1 MYEEDKDP
9 KNLAEFADNAEKKAN
24 ENPTKDKTLMW
35 PCEQCG
41 GSFKMGY
48 NEEKKKDLPLNPDGS
63 RHQKWKYPPKKE
75 NGKDVWEW
83 TCTKSSSDWA
93 KKKEWSGGFTKKPEY
108 NQDFPLTSE
117 QLIEILS
124 KEMEPKVFEIIFQ
137 ESIKTTQH
145 TLAKFAGC
153 LAVCEKLGNTKS
165 AFVGMIFKIGEKT
178 E

>member
-1 MYEEDKDP
+1 MPYEEDKMDLG
-9 KNLAEFADNAEKKAN
+9 KFADKAEKKAN

-63 RHQKWKYPPKKE
+63 RHQKWKFPPKE
-75 NGKDVWEW
+75 VDGKKIWEW
-83 TCTKSSSDWA
+83 TCTSSKNDWSQ
-93 KKKEWSGGFTKKPEY
+93 KKEWSGGFTKKPEY

-117 QLIEILS
+117 QLIETLS

>member
-1 MYEEDKDP
+1 MVFEEDKDP
-9 KNLAEFADNAEKKAN
+9 KNLAEFADNVEKKAN

-63 RHQKWKYPPKKE
+63 RHQKWKYPPKE
-75 NGKDVWEW
+75 VDGKKVWEW
-83 TCTKSSSDWA
+83 TCTSSKNEWSQ
-93 KKKEWSGGFTKKPEY
+93 KKEFKPY
-108 NQDFPLTSE
+108 QKSDFNSDFPLTSD
-117 QLIEILS
+117 QLIETLS
-124 KEMEPKVFEIIFQ
+124 KEMKPKVFEIIFQ

-153 LAVCEKLGNTKS
+153 LAVCETLGNTKS

>member
-1 MYEEDKDP
+1 MPYEEDKM
-9 KNLAEFADNAEKKAN
+9 NLSEFAKNSEKKAN

-63 RHQKWKYPPKKE
+63 RHQKWKYPPKE
-75 NGKDVWEW
+75 VDGKKVWEW
-83 TCTKSSSDWA
+83 TCTKSKDDWSQ
-93 KKKEWSGGFTKKPEY
+93 KKEWTGGKSTFNE
-108 NQDFPLTSE
+108 NFPLTSE
-117 QLIEILS
+117 QLIETLS
-124 KEMEPKVFEIIFQ
+124 KEMKPKVFEIIFQ